1 MQGFLHTKRD
11 AGKDGNREGRGEVK
25 QMYYS
30 IKSGGWQ
37 RIAEPTYRFL
47 TRLERAGLSS
57 ITKCR

>member
-37 RIAEPTYRFL
+37 RIAEPTWK
-47 TRLERAGLSS
+47 
-57 ITKCR
+57 I